1 MGGTP
6 FCKESSFKDTA
17 KRHGRTM
24 LVVRDAML
32 AERRNSKASSDL
44 PKKIETEKKRKRRG
58 KPGGSRGFFV
68 FSGVFEGG
76 KGGSFTAH

>member
-1 MGGTP
+1 
-6 FCKESSFKDTA
+6 
-17 KRHGRTM
+17 
-24 LVVRDAML
+24 ML

-76 KGGSFTAH
+76 KGGSFTAHWEPSDFAPREAFRFDQIGRASCRERV

>member
-1 MGGTP
+1 MLEEARLVEGA
-6 FCKESSFKDTA
+6 SQD
-17 KRHGRTM
+17 GRPCWWSE
-24 LVVRDAML
+24 DAML

>member
-1 MGGTP
+1 MRSGGTP
-6 FCKESSFKDTA
+6 FCKENSFKDAT

-44 PKKIETEKKRKRRG
+44 PKKIETEKGEKEKKTRG
-58 KPGGSRGFFV
+58 RQGF
-68 FSGVFEGG
+68 FSGVFKGG
-76 KGGSFTAH
+76 RGGSFTAH